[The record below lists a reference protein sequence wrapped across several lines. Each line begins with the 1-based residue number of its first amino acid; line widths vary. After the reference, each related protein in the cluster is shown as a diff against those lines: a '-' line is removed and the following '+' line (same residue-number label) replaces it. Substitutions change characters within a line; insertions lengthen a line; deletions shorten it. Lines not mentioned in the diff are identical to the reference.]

1 MIDLSVN
8 FAGVRFKNF
17 VTVASGTFGFGR
29 EYSEYFDLSRLGG
42 ICVKGLTVQPRD
54 GNPPVRIAETPGGIL
69 NSVGLQNPGVDA
81 FIKTELPFLRGYDT
95 RIIANISG
103 NTPAEYALMAKKLS
117 DAGIDIIEV
126 NVSCPNVKAGGIA
139 FGTDPCLAAEV
150 TRAVKTVSEVPVMIK
165 LSPNVTD
172 IVSIARACEDAGA
185 DALSLINTLL
195 GMRIDPRTGRP
206 VLKNITGGLSGTA
219 IFPIALRM
227 VWQVCSAVSVPVMG
241 MGGVSDTEGALEM
254 LWAGASLVSAGT
266 APFKD
271 PLAAVSIVEG
281 AETFFRENNMKGP
294 CDIRG
299 KLKLYD

>member
-1 MIDLSVN
+1 
-8 FAGVRFKNF
+8 
-17 VTVASGTFGFGR
+17 
-29 EYSEYFDLSRLGG
+29 
-42 ICVKGLTVQPRD
+42 
-54 GNPPVRIAETPGGIL
+54 
-69 NSVGLQNPGVDA
+69 
-81 FIKTELPFLRGYDT
+81 
-95 RIIANISG
+95 
-103 NTPAEYALMAKKLS
+103 MAKKLS

-150 TRAVKTVSEVPVMIK
+150 PRAVKPVSEVPVMIK

-206 VLKNITGGLSGTA
+206 VLKNNTGGLSGPA
-219 IFPIALRM
+219 IFPVALRM

-266 APFKD
+266 ALFKD

>member
-206 VLKNITGGLSGTA
+206 VLKNITGGLSGPA